1 MIIESMA
8 ALAVGILSSI
18 ISLID
23 VFELP
28 FDLIWVLGNILCYG
42 SWVVGSDVLLIYVGC
57 IGFWIGTRF
66 SVGFALWAYERIPFV

>member
-8 ALAVGILSSI
+8 SLAVGILSSI
-18 ISLID
+18 LSLIN

-42 SWVVGSDVLLIYVGC
+42 SWVVGSDVLLLYVGC
-57 IGFWIGTRF
+57 VSFWIGTRF
-66 SVGFALWAYERIPFV
+66 SVGLAIWVYDKIPFV